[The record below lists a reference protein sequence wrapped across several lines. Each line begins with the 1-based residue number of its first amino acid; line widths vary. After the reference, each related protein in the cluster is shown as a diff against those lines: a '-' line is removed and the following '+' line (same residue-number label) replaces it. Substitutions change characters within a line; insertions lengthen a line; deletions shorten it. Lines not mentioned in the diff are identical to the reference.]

1 MFISLQLGNI
11 GGQSAHGENRVAGR
25 FPCALTR
32 PDRGSDPAGREPR
45 GQERGPAACRLP
57 EKQPWA
63 VSRTAT
69 SEASTAPRMSCAECN
84 VTGGLVAVA
93 MTQAHRKRF

>member
-1 MFISLQLGNI
+1 MARTGWQAGFHVPSPVLTAAVTLRAGNP
-11 GGQSAHGENRVAGR
+11 GGRNGDQPHADFLR
-25 FPCALTR
+25 
-32 PDRGSDPAGREPR
+32 
-45 GQERGPAACRLP
+45 
-57 EKQPWA
+57 KQPWA